1 MTIKVEKTSAPY
13 GAAFAPAP
21 SAGSAWFNIQLIGL
35 VETRNMTAPVAA
47 GTLFTFVIT
56 LNFIPD
62 ATGAF
67 PAGDQYN
74 ITITGAVSGVFREP
88 LPPTPAEGAVIAR
101 AYNFTT

>member
-1 MTIKVEKTSAPY
+1 
-13 GAAFAPAP
+13 
-21 SAGSAWFNIQLIGL
+21 
-35 VETRNMTAPVAA
+35 
-47 GTLFTFVIT
+47 VIT